1 MFGFIRRMF
10 DYNAKE
16 LKALQALTDRVSAL
30 ADEARSASDEELQ
43 ARTAAFRQRIERA
56 SPSMACYRRLSP
68 P

>member
-43 ARTAAFRQRIERA
+43 ARTAASDSASRRA